1 MLAIPML
8 KESPKEA
15 GVTQRSGRSPSL
27 RTAAS
32 LPASPWSPHAYT
44 PRSSPLPPRPR
55 PRGRAK
61 RHSVSCRCPTRTP
74 LRSRPSR
81 VRPAPSPPQGSRLSI
96 LPESF
101 YDHIKTG
108 FELSTT
114 QEPKLRDKNG
124 PTAPHWKGSGSL
136 QTHGIVKRYDQCVAL
151 VDFSPLV
158 SFPAPETRPMRLG

>member
-32 LPASPWSPHAYT
+32 SPAPPWSPQAYT
-44 PRSSPLPPRPR
+44 PRSSSLPPRPSPQRRALRGLGSR
-55 PRGRAK
+55 PR
-61 RHSVSCRCPTRTP
+61 PTRTP
-74 LRSRPSR
+74 LRSRPSHA
-81 VRPAPSPPQGSRLSI
+81 RPAPSPPQGSQLSI

-136 QTHGIVKRYDQCVAL
+136 QTHQIVERYDQCVAL
-151 VDFSPLV
+151 VEFSPLV
-158 SFPAPETRPMRLG
+158 